1 MKENLLQTRWKLLG
15 LDNALQSSGFN
26 VSVKGALYPDRRG
39 IQSRIKNQFEMNLS
53 FILPATLLVHE
64 DVSRAIAVSVRPY

>member
-15 LDNALQSSGFN
+15 IDDALESSGFN

-39 IQSRIKNQFEMNLS
+39 TQSRIKNQFALNLS
-53 FILPATLLVHE
+53 FILPPTLLVHE

>member
-1 MKENLLQTRWKLLG
+1 MKDNLLQTRWKLLG

-39 IQSRIKNQFEMNLS
+39 IQSRIKNHFEMNLS
-53 FILPATLLVHE
+53 FILPPTLLVHE